1 MTREQKEITRFVL
14 QNGGTATK
22 QQIVKALDSY
32 YCNGD
37 KHIGDILSRMV
48 NAGLLKR
55 VKNGVFEIG
64 DGKKAKKPTEK
75 QIVESSY
82 LFQ

>member
-32 YCNGD
+32 YCNGE
-37 KHIGDILSRMV
+37 KHIGDRLSRMV
-48 NAGLLKR
+48 KAGLIKR

-64 DGKKAKKPTEK
+64 DGRKPKPMTER
-75 QIVESSY
+75 
-82 LFQ
+82 